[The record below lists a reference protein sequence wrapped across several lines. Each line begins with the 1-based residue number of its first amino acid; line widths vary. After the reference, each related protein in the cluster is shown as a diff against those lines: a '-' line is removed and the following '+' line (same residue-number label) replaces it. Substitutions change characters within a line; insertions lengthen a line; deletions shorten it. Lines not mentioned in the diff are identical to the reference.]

1 MLRYL
6 VVLLLHDQLFQ
17 SIDVI
22 ELFTRR
28 QGIRIDCFD
37 RLAQR
42 VDRLIL
48 LRRGRCEQGQVV
60 KASLGTAGGR
70 PASRATA
77 RP

>member
-22 ELFTRR
+22 ERFTRR

-48 LRRGRCEQGQVV
+48 LRRGRREP
-60 KASLGTAGGR
+60 GR
-70 PASRATA
+70 SGEPTGSSTSPPRAWG
-77 RP
+77 